1 MIIRDFVERCHRG
14 LGELG
19 LSPATHDEIV
29 EGREL
34 GDTTTL
40 ADESVV
46 TAIADGASA
55 ASDG

>member
-29 EGREL
+29 EGRALAARTVSPNIATVE
-34 GDTTTL
+34 TL
-40 ADESVV
+40 AQLQHL
-46 TAIADGASA
+46 TQAS
-55 ASDG
+55 